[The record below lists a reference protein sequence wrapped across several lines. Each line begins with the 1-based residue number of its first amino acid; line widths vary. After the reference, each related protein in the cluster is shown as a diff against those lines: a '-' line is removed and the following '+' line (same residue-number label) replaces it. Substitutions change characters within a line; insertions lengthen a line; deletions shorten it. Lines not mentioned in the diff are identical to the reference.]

1 MARLKSTETMK
12 PTLDIRLVNHERCPI
27 CEIELD
33 TKSLAT
39 MVLKTPRGNQAWA
52 KCPGCHSFFAAERYD
67 PEREVQHTRTRPW
80 GRVESGNAL
89 NDYKG
94 LMFEAVLRVLR
105 GRTQQGSTLLD
116 VGCSYGGFLQRAKR
130 EGYRVRGVDIVPE
143 AVEYVRSQGI
153 PCECA
158 KSVEDLDIPES
169 SQGVIS
175 VLDCNYYWP
184 SQRKELRALR
194 SLLRPNGLLVM
205 RVVDTSWIVR
215 LGVWLRRW
223 FPVAGQRLC
232 EKAVYDHR
240 VSIPVRSLMH
250 IVWQEGFEIVYTSA
264 RDAMPS
270 RYNSLKVK
278 TVYAL
283 GHFVWRIAGCY
294 VAPGWVLLARKGAS

>member
-1 MARLKSTETMK
+1 MK
-12 PTLDIRLVNHERCPI
+12 PTLDIPAVSHDHCPV

-33 TKSLAT
+33 TKFLPT
-39 MVLKTPRGNQAWA
+39 MVLRTPRGNQTWA
-52 KCPGCHSFFAAERYD
+52 RCPGCKSFFAAERYD
-67 PEREVQHTRTRPW
+67 PGHEVQHTRTRPW

-94 LMFEAVLRVLR
+94 LMFEAVLRALR
-105 GRTQQGSTLLD
+105 GYAPQGTTLLD

-130 EGYRVRGVDIVPE
+130 EGYQVRGVDIVPE

-194 SLLRPNGLLVM
+194 SRLRPDGLLVM

-215 LGVWLRRW
+215 IGFCLRRW
-223 FPVAGQRLC
+223 LPIAGQRLC

-240 VSIPVRSLMH
+240 VSIPVRSLMN
-250 IVWQEGFEIVYTSA
+250 IVRQEGFKIVYTSP

-270 RYNSLKVK
+270 RHSSRKVK
-278 TVYAL
+278 TAYTL
-283 GHFVWRIAGCY
+283 GHFAWRITGCY
-294 VAPGWVLLARKGAS
+294 VAPGCVLLARKGAP